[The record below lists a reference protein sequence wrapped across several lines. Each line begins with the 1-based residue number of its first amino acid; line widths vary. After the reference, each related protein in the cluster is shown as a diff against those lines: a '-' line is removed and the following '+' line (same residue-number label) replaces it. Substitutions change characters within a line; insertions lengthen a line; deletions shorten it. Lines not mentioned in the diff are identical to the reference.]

1 MNIAQIARMAQQMQ
15 AQVAQAQDELRE
27 TTLEATAGGG
37 AVRVVITGAQEV
49 RQVEIDRSAVD
60 PDEVEMLQDLVMA
73 AVNDAISRSKELE
86 RERMSSVAGGVG
98 LAGMPGL
105 PGAIGPID
113 GIGPGRIRAKQLIVR
128 VAAGGIEEVILATNP
143 NLEGEATAMYLA
155 DLLAPHVP
163 VVSRI
168 ARGLPVGGDLEY
180 ADDVTLI

>member
-60 PDEVEMLQDLVMA
+60 PEEVEMLQDLVMA

-86 RERMSSVAGGVG
+86 RERMASVAGGVG

-105 PGAIGPID
+105 PG
-113 GIGPGRIRAKQLIVR
+113 L
-128 VAAGGIEEVILATNP
+128 AGGS
-143 NLEGEATAMYLA
+143 
-155 DLLAPHVP
+155 
-163 VVSRI
+163 SRKS
-168 ARGLPVGGDLEY
+168 R
-180 ADDVTLI
+180 